1 MKQLINDNAANRSSF
16 VGEVYNFGA
25 KQKKIES
32 LNQLSIEER
41 NLHIDGYIHIHDL
54 DAFGLTYNCLTFDIL
69 RNFPYEE
76 FGQASGIRKIT
87 YLFGYL
93 KTLFA
98 DMGNEQSGGM
108 ALANF
113 DDDLA
118 TILEKIGF
126 EDSSSNRELLAS
138 NIADLIVWCNNTHT
152 RMGQTSYYV
161 TFNIGLAH
169 TDLAKFIAFTLI
181 DEFQKLGPTI
191 YKPNIVFKVA
201 KGVNRF
207 SEDRNFDLFS
217 KALLCTAQKMIPTYL
232 LCDCEGDKHVCPE
245 KLSVMGC
252 RTRVVDD
259 IYGYEGAIGRGN
271 ICCASI
277 NLPRLAI
284 EIDKSHKNEST
295 LQKYDLFLKK
305 WKEVAKITSEILLK
319 RYSAT
324 CNRNAN
330 DFPTN
335 SNRQM
340 WCVPFQDP
348 KEVFKHG
355 TISLGYIGLSEA
367 MEVLTGTRFY
377 EDMVTYDMAISFVKI
392 MRKECDEM
400 RSRYNLNFSLL
411 ASSGEYISGRFIEI
425 DKKLFTPTIDIFS
438 KGFYTNSFHINVDS
452 GIPARKKIELE
463 GPFHILS
470 NGGSISYIE
479 LNEAPIGNDEG
490 LRELVE
496 IAISSGVHY
505 LGINFPKDICKDCGY
520 TGIFDD
526 CPSCGSSNITR
537 IRRVSGYLELLDGF
551 TNGKKNEVRSRKN
564 N

>member
-1 MKQLINDNAANRSSF
+1 
-16 VGEVYNFGA
+16 
-25 KQKKIES
+25 
-32 LNQLSIEER
+32 
-41 NLHIDGYIHIHDL
+41 
-54 DAFGLTYNCLTFDIL
+54 
-69 RNFPYEE
+69 
-76 FGQASGIRKIT
+76 
-87 YLFGYL
+87 
-93 KTLFA
+93 
-98 DMGNEQSGGM
+98 MGNEQSGGM

-118 TILEKIGF
+118 SILEKIDF
-126 EDSSSNRELLAS
+126 EDTPSNRELVAS
-138 NIADLIVWCNNTHT
+138 NIADLIIWCNDTHT

-169 TDLAKFIAFTLI
+169 SDLAKFIAFTLI
-181 DEFQKLGPTI
+181 DEFQKLGSTI

-207 SEDRNFDLFS
+207 AGDRNFDLFNKS
-217 KALLCTAQKMIPTYL
+217 LLCTAQKMIPTYL
-232 LCDCEGDKHVCPE
+232 LCDCEGDKHVRPE

-259 IYGYEGAIGRGN
+259 LYGHEGAIGRGN

-277 NLPRLAI
+277 NLPRLAL
-284 EIDKSHKNEST
+284 EIDKSHKNESII
-295 LQKYDLFLKK
+295 QKYDFFLKK
-305 WKEVAKITSEILLK
+305 WKEVAKTTSEILLK

-324 CNRNAN
+324 CNRDAN
-330 DFPTN
+330 DFPIN
-335 SNRQM
+335 FNRQM
-340 WCVPFQDP
+340 WCVPFQNP
-348 KEVFKHG
+348 KETFKHG

-367 MEVLTGTRFY
+367 IEVLTGVRFY
-377 EDMVTYDMAISFVKI
+377 EDKATYDMAISFVKA
-392 MRKECDEM
+392 MRKECDEL
-400 RSRYNLNFSLL
+400 RSKYNLNFSLL
-411 ASSGEYISGRFIEI
+411 ASSGEYISGRFVDI

-452 GIPARKKIELE
+452 GIPARKKLEIE
-463 GPFHILS
+463 GPFHILN

-526 CPSCGSSNITR
+526 CPSCGSTDITR
-537 IRRVSGYLELLDGF
+537 IRRVSGYLEILDGF

>member
-69 RNFPYEE
+69 RNFPYDE
-76 FGQASGIRKIT
+76 FKQASGIRKII

-118 TILEKIGF
+118 TILEKLGF
-126 EDSSSNRELLAS
+126 EDTPSNRELLAS

-207 SEDRNFDLFS
+207 SGDKNFDLFS
-217 KALLCTAQKMIPTYL
+217 KALL
-232 LCDCEGDKHVCPE
+232 
-245 KLSVMGC
+245 
-252 RTRVVDD
+252 
-259 IYGYEGAIGRGN
+259 
-271 ICCASI
+271 
-277 NLPRLAI
+277 
-284 EIDKSHKNEST
+284 
-295 LQKYDLFLKK
+295 
-305 WKEVAKITSEILLK
+305 
-319 RYSAT
+319 
-324 CNRNAN
+324 
-330 DFPTN
+330 
-335 SNRQM
+335 
-340 WCVPFQDP
+340 
-348 KEVFKHG
+348 
-355 TISLGYIGLSEA
+355 
-367 MEVLTGTRFY
+367 
-377 EDMVTYDMAISFVKI
+377 
-392 MRKECDEM
+392 
-400 RSRYNLNFSLL
+400 
-411 ASSGEYISGRFIEI
+411 
-425 DKKLFTPTIDIFS
+425 
-438 KGFYTNSFHINVDS
+438 
-452 GIPARKKIELE
+452 
-463 GPFHILS
+463 
-470 NGGSISYIE
+470 
-479 LNEAPIGNDEG
+479 
-490 LRELVE
+490 
-496 IAISSGVHY
+496 
-505 LGINFPKDICKDCGY
+505 
-520 TGIFDD
+520 
-526 CPSCGSSNITR
+526 
-537 IRRVSGYLELLDGF
+537 
-551 TNGKKNEVRSRKN
+551 
-564 N
+564 